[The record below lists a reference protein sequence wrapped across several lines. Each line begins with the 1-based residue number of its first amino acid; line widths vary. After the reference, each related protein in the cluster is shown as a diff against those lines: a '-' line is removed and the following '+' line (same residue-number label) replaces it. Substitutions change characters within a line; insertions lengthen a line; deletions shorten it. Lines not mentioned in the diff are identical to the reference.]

1 MTYSACPNRVDS
13 TLQLSIDFPRAR
25 ASDPA
30 TSHLAASNAS
40 KFAESH
46 AGRIHLAL
54 IGKNLTAHELSTI
67 TGLSVVQIDR
77 RLPDLKRAGLARV
90 QRLADGDVVRGGFR
104 VWEATK

>member
-1 MTYSACPNRVDS
+1 MTQHTVDF
-13 TLQLSIDFPRAR
+13 SIPHAR
-25 ASDPA
+25 NSDPT
-30 TSHLAASNAS
+30 TSHAAASNAR

-54 IGKNLTAHELSTI
+54 IGKSLTAHELSAI

-90 QRLADGDVVRGGFR
+90 QRLADGDAVRAGFR
-104 VWEATK
+104 VWESIA